1 MSALAQEQLF
11 AFLGACR
18 VGCWLLTGYGVMA
31 GLSQGLKLHRG
42 LCAAGDFLF
51 WLAAGAVSFLYLLAA
66 ADGRARVLLLAG
78 EALGAAVGYLLWY
91 RPLVWLIAVPAGW
104 LRRVL
109 CFIGRVVRQ
118 VRERF
123 SAGKGQEEPDG
134 GKNSPESGLSP

>member
-31 GLSQGLKLHRG
+31 GLSQGLKLPRG

-66 ADGRARVLLLAG
+66 ADGRARVFLLAG

-104 LRRVL
+104 LWRVL
-109 CFIGRVVRQ
+109 RFIGRVVRQ

-123 SAGKGQEEPDG
+123 STGKGQEEQERK
-134 GKNSPESGLSP
+134 KNSPESGLSP

>member
-31 GLSQGLKLHRG
+31 GLSQGLKLSRG

-51 WLAAGAVSFLYLLAA
+51 WLAAGTVSFLYLLAA
-66 ADGRARVLLLAG
+66 ADGRARVFLLAG

-104 LRRVL
+104 LWRVL
-109 CFIGRVVRQ
+109 RFIGRVVRQ

-123 SAGKGQEEPDG
+123 SAGKGQEEPDS

>member
-18 VGCWLLTGYGVMA
+18 VGCWLLTGYGVVA
-31 GLSQGLKLHRG
+31 GLSQGLKLPRG

-51 WLAAGAVSFLYLLAA
+51 WLAAGAVSFLY
-66 ADGRARVLLLAG
+66 
-78 EALGAAVGYLLWY
+78 
-91 RPLVWLIAVPAGW
+91 AVPAGW
-104 LRRVL
+104 LWRVL

>member
-1 MSALAQEQLF
+1 MSALAREQLF

-31 GLSQGLKLHRG
+31 GLSRGWRLPRG

-66 ADGRARVLLLAG
+66 ADGRARVFLLAG

-91 RPLVWLIAVPAGW
+91 RPLVRLVAAPAGW
-104 LRRVL
+104 LRRALRCV
-109 CFIGRVVRQ
+109 GRGAGRLW
-118 VRERF
+118 RRF
-123 SAGKGQEEPDG
+123 FPGEGETKADS

>member
-31 GLSQGLKLHRG
+31 GLSQGLKLPRG
-42 LCAAGDFLF
+42 LCAVGDFLF

-66 ADGRARVLLLAG
+66 ADGRARVFLLAG

-104 LRRVL
+104 LWRVL

>member
-31 GLSQGLKLHRG
+31 GLSQGLKLPRG
-42 LCAAGDFLF
+42 LCAVGDFLF
-51 WLAAGAVSFLYLLAA
+51 WLAAGAVSFLY
-66 ADGRARVLLLAG
+66 LLAG

-104 LRRVL
+104 LWRVL

-123 SAGKGQEEPDG
+123 STGKGQEEPDG

>member
-1 MSALAQEQLF
+1 
-11 AFLGACR
+11 
-18 VGCWLLTGYGVMA
+18 MA
-31 GLSQGLKLHRG
+31 GLSQGLKLSRG

-66 ADGRARVLLLAG
+66 ADGRARVFLLAG

-123 SAGKGQEEPDG
+123 SAERGKRSRTAEKILPKAAFQHAI
-134 GKNSPESGLSP
+134 